1 VTSFANAKEQLQAE
15 LRRLDVL
22 LQREIVR
29 LRAAHLLSNT
39 DLRGLYLS
47 DAQVDVLTRRARET
61 DGEADPDAAALTA
74 EAQRLRGENLARTTE
89 NLPLQCLATIFGLDE
104 FETEVLLLG
113 VAPELN
119 LRYELLYS
127 YLNNDVTRKRP
138 TCDLA
143 LRLFCPDAAE
153 RWTRRWHFAPHA
165 PLFRCALLEWLPEN
179 SGAPASSLARSFKAP
194 LRVVDYLLDTQSTET
209 GLASFTRA
217 ISPKQ
222 TWDDLSLP
230 AEFLLHVRG
239 AGRLVRES
247 PATVIVFEGADGAG
261 KQSCANALC
270 AEMGCG
276 LLEVDS
282 EGLTTSQ
289 ADLPD
294 LFTWLGREQRLAN
307 SGIYLRN
314 AETLFEADGRPLP
327 QARGLARAL
336 LRCCIVLLMVGCS
349 EPCDLKALLPGIRFQ
364 LFRFPALPFPLRLQ
378 AWEKEMTATFGGRDG
393 TDLKELA
400 NQFVLTAGQIRDAV
414 QATRDDLRLRDK
426 TGAVPSNAD
435 LFASARAQSQHELRS
450 LAQRIELVYSWDD
463 LVLPPATISQLREIV
478 GAVKRRHMVY
488 TQWGFEQRLSLGK
501 GLKALFA
508 GPSGTG
514 KTMTAEVIARELGL
528 DLYKIDLS
536 TVVSKYI
543 GETEKNL
550 DRIFRAAQSS
560 NAIIFFDEA
569 DALFGKRSEVKD
581 AHDRYANIEVAY
593 LLQKVEEYDG
603 FVILATNLILNIDE
617 AFKRRMNYTVEF
629 PFPDEQLRERLWR
642 TMFPPQTP
650 LGDDLDFAFL
660 GRQFPLS
667 GGNIKNAALAAAFLA
682 AASESAV
689 QMRHLIEAVARE
701 WQKMG
706 KLLSA
711 ADFKQYYRWAVSPGG
726 TGGSENR
733 GATLSQL
740 RFDTDGPRRVRA
752 RVQS

>member
-47 DAQVDVLTRRARET
+47 DAQVDVLTRRAKET
-61 DGEADPDAAALTA
+61 DGEVYPGVAALTA
-74 EAQRLRGENLARTTE
+74 EAQRLRADNFARRTE
-89 NLPLQCLATIFGLDE
+89 NLPLPYLATIFGLDE
-104 FETEVLLLG
+104 FESEVLLLG
-113 VAPELN
+113 VAPELD
-119 LRYELLYS
+119 LRYEVLYS

-143 LRLFCPDAAE
+143 LRLFCPDAGE
-153 RWTRRWHFAPHA
+153 PWTRRWHFAPDG
-165 PLFRCALLEWLPEN
+165 PLFRHALLEWLPEN
-179 SGAPASSLARSFKAP
+179 SDAPASSLARSFKAP
-194 LRVVDYLLDTQSTET
+194 LRVVDYLLDAQSTET
-209 GLASFTRA
+209 RLASFTRA

-230 AEFLLHVRG
+230 TEFLLRVRG

-247 PATVIVFEGADGAG
+247 PATVIVFEGGDGAG

-289 ADLPD
+289 ADLLD
-294 LFTWLGREQRLAN
+294 LFAWLGREQRLAN

-314 AETLFEADGRPLP
+314 ADALFEADGRLLP
-327 QARGLARAL
+327 RARGLARAL
-336 LRCCIVLLMVGCS
+336 LRCRIGLLMVGCS
-349 EPCDLKALLPGIRFQ
+349 GPCDLKALLPGIRFQ
-364 LFRFPALPFPLRLQ
+364 LFRLPALPFPLRLQ
-378 AWEKEMTATFGGRDG
+378 AWEKEMTATFGGPDG
-393 TDLKELA
+393 TDLKGLA
-400 NQFVLTAGQIRDAV
+400 NQFVLTGGQIRDAV
-414 QATRDDLRLRDK
+414 QAASDDLRLRDE
-426 TGAVPSNAD
+426 TGAVPSSAD
-435 LFASARAQSQHELRS
+435 LFASARAQSQHQLRS
-450 LAQRIELVYSWDD
+450 LAQHIEPVYSWDD
-463 LVLPPATISQLREIV
+463 LVLPPATLSQLREIAS
-478 GAVKRRHMVY
+478 AVKHRHIVY
-488 TQWGFEQRLSLGK
+488 NQWGFEHRLSLGK
-501 GLKALFA
+501 GMKALFA

-569 DALFGKRSEVKD
+569 DALFGKRSGVKD
-581 AHDRYANIEVAY
+581 AHDRYANIEISY
-593 LLQKVEEYDG
+593 LLQKSEEHDG
-603 FVILATNLILNIDE
+603 FVIHATNLSQNIDE
-617 AFKRRMNYTVEF
+617 AFRRRMNYTVEF
-629 PFPDEQLRERLWR
+629 PFPDEHHRELLWR
-642 TMFPPQTP
+642 GMFPPQTP
-650 LGDDLDFAFL
+650 LGGDLDFAFL
-660 GRQFPLS
+660 GRQFLLS

-682 AASESAV
+682 AADETSVE
-689 QMRHLIEAVARE
+689 MRHLIQAVASE
-701 WQKMG
+701 LQKLG
-706 KLLSA
+706 KLPSA
-711 ADFKQYYRWAVSPGG
+711 ADFKQYYTWTLPRTSNAVRSSANALE
-726 TGGSENR
+726 SE
-733 GATLSQL
+733 S
-740 RFDTDGPRRVRA
+740 
-752 RVQS
+752 S